1 MQPTYLPWMGYFDL
15 IDQSDLFVFLDSV
28 EFNDRSWQ
36 QRNRIKVPGDSLWL
50 TVPVL
55 TKGRRHQV
63 ISDVIIDKSRNF
75 NDKHLRTIGQFY
87 RKAPFHERCM
97 EVLQGALQKDH
108 DRLADLNT
116 DLILF
121 ICRELGIKTE
131 FVRSSTLGVEGRK
144 TELLVD
150 ICKKLGARRYLS
162 AAGSREYIEENDLF
176 TVNGIGLAYHEYAH
190 PEYRQLHGAFVPY
203 LSVVDLLMNEGPDSL
218 SIIRSGR
225 SREADE

>member
-1 MQPTYLPWMGYFDL
+1 
-15 IDQSDLFVFLDSV
+15 
-28 EFNDRSWQ
+28 
-36 QRNRIKVPGDSLWL
+36 
-50 TVPVL
+50 VPVL
-55 TKGRRHQV
+55 TKGKRHQA

-75 NDKHLRTIGQFY
+75 NDKHLRTISQFY

-97 EVLQGALQKDH
+97 EVLQGALQKDY

-144 TELLVD
+144 TELLVG

-203 LSVVDLLMNEGPDSL
+203 LSVVDLLMNEGPESL

-225 SREADE
+225 SRGAGE